1 MIPSAGTEVRILT
14 ASPPREEAGKGV
26 DSHSAPGVEPE
37 SALTGGNGGAFGVRA
52 RPAIEVV
59 LRGGG
64 MRGRLGRT
72 LVLVLALAL
81 TAVACGDG
89 GEGGGGDG
97 DGPIKIGYVADFSEV
112 YSYYDVPLRDG
123 AEYAIEEINADGGVL
138 GRELQL
144 IARDNKNDVATGT
157 RATQE
162 VLDEGVV
169 YMIGT
174 TSDAFLAQSQLV
186 CDAGVPTSTGDS
198 TAPTLTQDIPCAYQL
213 VMSDNAQGAVAAEYA
228 LEQGHGTAYLLG
240 SEEIPYTAN
249 LPRYFEEVFTA
260 GGGTIVGEDQYQIG
274 AGDYSAQATRIANLA
289 EQPDVIFTPM
299 FIPDTPVFLQ
309 QLRQAGVDIPVI
321 STDGN
326 HDAALLDT
334 GASALDGFVFTT
346 HAFPAQGTPL
356 ADFDASFEQETGEA
370 PLSVVVGVGYDE
382 IYALRSAIE
391 AAGSA
396 DPESI
401 DAALADVDHR
411 GVTGTI
417 TMNAQSRRA
426 EKEVTIVLLDGA
438 EMTYVDAS
446 YPGTVPEP

>member
-1 MIPSAGTEVRILT
+1 
-14 ASPPREEAGKGV
+14 
-26 DSHSAPGVEPE
+26 
-37 SALTGGNGGAFGVRA
+37 
-52 RPAIEVV
+52 
-59 LRGGG
+59 
-64 MRGRLGRT
+64 MRGRLGRAFVVVSA
-72 LVLVLALAL
+72 LVL
-81 TAVACGDG
+81 TAVACG
-89 GEGGGGDG
+89 GGGDG
-97 DGPIKIGYVADFSEV
+97 DGDGGGPIKIGYVADFSEV

-138 GRELQL
+138 GRELEL

-162 VLDEGVV
+162 VLDEGIV

-186 CDAGVPTSTGDS
+186 CDAGIATSTGDS

-213 VMSDNAQGAVAAEYA
+213 VMSDNVQGAVAAEYA
-228 LEQGHGTAYLLG
+228 LEQEHGTAYLLG

-260 GGGTIVGEDQYQIG
+260 GGGTIVAEDQYQIG

-309 QLRQAGVDIPVI
+309 QLRQAGVDTPVI

-334 GASALDGFVFTT
+334 GANALDGFVFTT
-346 HAFPAQGTPL
+346 HAFPAEGTPL
-356 ADFDASFEQETGEA
+356 ADLDARFEQDTGEP

-382 IYALRSAIE
+382 IYALKSAIE

-396 DPESI
+396 DPEQIAS
-401 DAALADVDHR
+401 ALAGVDHM

-417 TMNAQSRRA
+417 TMDAESRRA

-438 EMTYVDAS
+438 EMTYVGAS